1 MAGKGGDRLL
11 LSSTD
16 SNRLAAVAAIFRRQD
31 QLFLILVVIAFRP
44 SVIAA
49 LLQLEDLLG
58 RKLTPCSTV

>member
-44 SVIAA
+44 S
-49 LLQLEDLLG
+49 
-58 RKLTPCSTV
+58 RPRRSSS